1 MIRPFREHAPQLH
14 PSCFVAES
22 AAVIGDVTLSEDASV
37 WYGAVVRGD
46 TGPIRIG
53 PGSNVQDCAVLH
65 TDRGFD
71 LTLGCGVTVGH
82 AAVVHGAQV
91 GDHVVI
97 GMHATLLNGCRIGA
111 NSIIGAGALVREGQI
126 IPENSLV
133 VGCPARVL
141 RQVTPQ
147 QLEGNRWN
155 ARHYIDL
162 AKEHLALLSNESDTI

>member
-1 MIRPFREHAPQLH
+1 MIRALRGHTPDIH
-14 PSCFVAES
+14 PACFVAEN
-22 AAVIGDVTLSEDASV
+22 ATVVGDVTLSKDASV

-46 TGPIRIG
+46 AGPIRIG

-65 TDRGFD
+65 TDKGFD
-71 LTLGCGVTVGH
+71 LTLGRGVTVGH

-91 GDHVVI
+91 GDNVVI
-97 GMHATLLNGCRIGA
+97 GMHATLLNGCRVGA

-141 RQVTPQ
+141 RQVTPE
-147 QLEGNRWN
+147 QLENNLWN

-162 AKEHLALLSNESDTI
+162 AKEHRTL

>member
-1 MIRPFREHAPQLH
+1 MIRAFRGHAPVI
-14 PSCFVAES
+14 PDACFVAES
-22 AAVIGDVTLSEDASV
+22 ATIVGDVALAEDASV

-46 TGPIRIG
+46 AGPIRIG

-65 TDRGFD
+65 TDKGFD
-71 LTLGCGVTVGH
+71 LTLGRGVTVGH

-91 GDHVVI
+91 GDNVVI
-97 GMHATLLNGCRIGA
+97 GMHATLLNGCRVGA

-141 RQVTPQ
+141 RQVSPE
-147 QLEGNRWN
+147 QLENNRWN
-155 ARHYIDL
+155 ARHYVEL
-162 AKEHLALLSNESDTI
+162 AKEHRAL